1 MPDCDDEDR
10 CKGNDS
16 NECTI
21 GPQEG
26 CKCTPGCKEGID
38 AVCD

>member
-1 MPDCDDEDR
+1 MPDYDDEDR

-21 GPQEG
+21 KPQEG
-26 CKCTPGCKEGID
+26 CKGTPGCKERID
-38 AVCD
+38 APM